1 MFKHK
6 NKSLYLEFNKIYRE
20 FYLMGTIIY
29 LTRHGET
36 EWNIEKRLQGRGDSP
51 LTENGIQRAKE
62 LRDRIKNIDIDV
74 IYSSPIKRA
83 LNTANILRGNK
94 NIDIVTDDRLMEM
107 CFGDYEGKKI
117 DIIQKEN
124 PNWDIKLIMQGNVEI
139 CSPNGE
145 NLKEVRERISKLMNK
160 IIAENMGKSILIVTH
175 GITLKALMYYF
186 KDEDVN
192 SEVMGQ
198 ATLTKINIDEKN
210 NFYIEFK
217 NDDSH
222 FSIKI

>member
-1 MFKHK
+1 
-6 NKSLYLEFNKIYRE
+6 
-20 FYLMGTIIY
+20 MGTIIY

-94 NIDIVTDDRLMEM
+94 NIDIVTDDSLMEM

-117 DIIQKEN
+117 DIVQEEN
-124 PNWDIKLIMQGNVEI
+124 PSWDINLIMQGNVEI
-139 CSPNGE
+139 CAPNGE

-160 IIAENMGKSILIVTH
+160 IIAENIGKSILIVTH

>member
-1 MFKHK
+1 
-6 NKSLYLEFNKIYRE
+6 
-20 FYLMGTIIY
+20 MGTIIY

-51 LTENGIQRAKE
+51 LTKDGIQRAKE

-124 PNWDIKLIMQGNVEI
+124 PSWDINLIMQGNVEI
-139 CSPNGE
+139 CAPNGE

-160 IIAENMGKSILIVTH
+160 IIAENIGKSILIVTH

>member
-1 MFKHK
+1 
-6 NKSLYLEFNKIYRE
+6 
-20 FYLMGTIIY
+20 MGTIIY

-51 LTENGIQRAKE
+51 LTENGIQRAKD

-139 CSPNGE
+139 CAPNGE

-186 KDEDVN
+186 KDKDVN

>member
-1 MFKHK
+1 
-6 NKSLYLEFNKIYRE
+6 
-20 FYLMGTIIY
+20 MGTIIY

-51 LTENGIQRAKE
+51 LTKDGIQRAKE

-94 NIDIVTDDRLMEM
+94 NIDIITDDSLMEM

-124 PNWDIKLIMQGNVEI
+124 PSWDINLIMQGNVEI
-139 CSPNGE
+139 CAPNGE

-160 IIAENMGKSILIVTH
+160 IIAENIGKSILIVTH